1 MNEQYV
7 YLKLVNGEQIMAVKE
22 SEDSEFITLKFP
34 MLIKTHLV
42 AAQADRVSEQVTAGP
57 YSLFADNTNI
67 HINKKHIILDT
78 ALAERAIPHYIHL
91 VRDHE
96 GVRLDYTPP
105 QLQWEDEQPADAPD
119 SIDIKEVLDAL
130 KSIAN
135 IEEEVEAEDKT
146 FVEGNK
152 TLH

>member
-1 MNEQYV
+1 MNEEFV

-22 SEDSEFITLKFP
+22 SEDLNTVTLKFP

-42 AAQADRVSEQVTAGP
+42 GMQQNRVSEQVTAGP

-96 GVRLDYTPP
+96 GVRLDYTPQ
-105 QLQWEDEQPADAPD
+105 QLQWDDEPPADAPAQVD
-119 SIDIKEVLDAL
+119 VSKVLDHL
-130 KSIAN
+130 KAIAEHL
-135 IEEEVEAEDKT
+135 EEEDTVL
-146 FVEGNK
+146 VEGNK
-152 TLH
+152 TIH

>member
-22 SEDSEFITLKFP
+22 SEDSETVTLKFP

-42 AAQADRVSEQVTAGP
+42 GTHANRVSEQVTAGP
-57 YSLFADNTNI
+57 YSLFANNTNI

-78 ALAERAIPHYIHL
+78 TLAERAIPHYIHL

-105 QLQWEDEQPADAPD
+105 QLQWEDEKPEDAPD
-119 SIDIKEVLDAL
+119 SVDVQKVLHAL
-130 KSIAN
+130 KSIAEM
-135 IEEEVEAEDKT
+135 EEEVEDKT

>member
-1 MNEQYV
+1 MNEEFV

-22 SEDSEFITLKFP
+22 SEDLDTVTLKFP

-42 AAQADRVSEQVTAGP
+42 GMQQNRVSEQVTAGP

-105 QLQWEDEQPADAPD
+105 QLQWEDEVPEDVPAQVDVN
-119 SIDIKEVLDAL
+119 KVLDHL
-130 KSIAN
+130 KAIAEQL
-135 IEEEVEAEDKT
+135 EEEDTVL
-146 FVEGNK
+146 VEGNK
-152 TLH
+152 TIH

>member
-1 MNEQYV
+1 MNEQFV

-22 SEDSEFITLKFP
+22 SEDSESVTLKFP

-42 AAQADRVSEQVTAGP
+42 GMRSNRVSEQVTAGP

-67 HINKKHIILDT
+67 HINKQHIILDT
-78 ALAERAIPHYIHL
+78 ALAERAIPHYLHL

-105 QLQWEDEQPADAPD
+105 QLQWEDEVPADAPD

>member
-22 SEDSEFITLKFP
+22 SEDSETVTLKFP

-42 AAQADRVSEQVTAGP
+42 GAHANRVSEQVTAGP

-78 ALAERAIPHYIHL
+78 ILAERAIPHYIHL

-105 QLQWEDEQPADAPD
+105 QLQWEDEPPADAPETVD
-119 SIDIKEVLDAL
+119 LKQMLDAL
-130 KSIAN
+130 KSLA
-135 IEEEVEAEDKT
+135 EAEDNLEDNT

>member
-1 MNEQYV
+1 MNEEFV

-22 SEDSEFITLKFP
+22 SEDLDTVTLKFP

-42 AAQADRVSEQVTAGP
+42 GMQQNRVSEQVTAGP

-105 QLQWEDEQPADAPD
+105 QLQWEDEVPEDAPAQVD
-119 SIDIKEVLDAL
+119 VNKVLDHL
-130 KSIAN
+130 KAIAEQL
-135 IEEEVEAEDKT
+135 EEEDTVL
-146 FVEGNK
+146 VEGNK
-152 TLH
+152 TIH

>member
-1 MNEQYV
+1 MNEEFV

-22 SEDSEFITLKFP
+22 SEDLDTVTLKFP

-42 AAQADRVSEQVTAGP
+42 GMQQNRVSEQVTAGP

-105 QLQWEDEQPADAPD
+105 QLQWENEVPEDAPAQVD
-119 SIDIKEVLDAL
+119 VNKVLDHL
-130 KSIAN
+130 KAIAEQL
-135 IEEEVEAEDKT
+135 EEEDTVL
-146 FVEGNK
+146 VEGNK
-152 TLH
+152 TIH

>member
-1 MNEQYV
+1 MNEEFV
-7 YLKLVNGEQIMAVKE
+7 YLKLVNGEQIMAVKQ
-22 SEDSEFITLKFP
+22 SEDLDTVTLKFP

-42 AAQADRVSEQVTAGP
+42 GMQQNRISEQVTAGP

-105 QLQWEDEQPADAPD
+105 QLQWEDEVPEDAPAQVD
-119 SIDIKEVLDAL
+119 VNKVLDHL
-130 KSIAN
+130 KAIAEQL
-135 IEEEVEAEDKT
+135 EEEDTVL
-146 FVEGNK
+146 VEGNK
-152 TLH
+152 TIH

>member
-1 MNEQYV
+1 MNEEFV

-22 SEDSEFITLKFP
+22 SEDLDTVTLKFP

-42 AAQADRVSEQVTAGP
+42 GMQQNRISEQVTAGP

-105 QLQWEDEQPADAPD
+105 QLQWEDEVPEDVPAQVDVN
-119 SIDIKEVLDAL
+119 KVLDHL
-130 KSIAN
+130 KAIAEQL
-135 IEEEVEAEDKT
+135 EEEDTVL
-146 FVEGNK
+146 VEGNK
-152 TLH
+152 TIH

>member
-1 MNEQYV
+1 MNEEFV

-22 SEDSEFITLKFP
+22 SEDLDTVTLKFP

-42 AAQADRVSEQVTAGP
+42 GMQQNRISEQVTAGP

-105 QLQWEDEQPADAPD
+105 QLQWEDEVPEDAPAQVD
-119 SIDIKEVLDAL
+119 VNKVLDHL
-130 KSIAN
+130 KAIAEQL
-135 IEEEVEAEDKT
+135 EEEDTVL
-146 FVEGNK
+146 VEGNK
-152 TLH
+152 TIH